1 MPRLSKPQLLQVVAA
16 AVSSAGWRLLYLGQ
30 EHPFRLKVYS
40 AAESYTVRI
49 YIWNITHG
57 GGAARPASEYRI
69 QVTGFDQFEPE
80 PGGQTLIL
88 GWWSEVGV
96 FAGFDFSKHQGPLGS
111 SPSLQIREEC
121 LRDAYTDGLS
131 ACRKGN
137 DEVAIAFRPEFLVE
151 YIRNLTRLHGF
162 GDSEPDLALL
172 ETAAR
177 LPDRINDAALQT
189 TTPERRVVVRSVQQ
203 RVRSANFRAR
213 VLTAYDHAC
222 AFCGLQLELIQAA
235 HILPV
240 TQPQSTDETYNG
252 IAACF
257 LHHAAYD
264 RGLITFDETYRVEI
278 NDTEIERLAAIERV
292 GELARFRSLLRP
304 LILLPPEVRD
314 RPQIG
319 IVGLA
324 NTLRGWY

>member
-1 MPRLSKPQLLQVVAA
+1 MSRLSKPQLLQVVASA
-16 AVSSAGWRLLYLGQ
+16 IGSAGWRLLYLGQ
-30 EHPFRLKVYS
+30 EHPFRIKVYS
-40 AAESYTVRI
+40 ADDNYTVRI

-57 GGAARPASEYRI
+57 GGPARPASEYRI

-96 FAGFDFSKHQGPLGS
+96 FAGFDFSKHQAPLGS

-121 LRDAYTDGLS
+121 LRQAYTDGLA

-137 DEVAIAFRPEFLVE
+137 DEIAIAFRPEFLVE
-151 YIRNLTRLHGF
+151 YIRNLTKLHSF
-162 GDSEPDLALL
+162 GDSEPDLELL

-177 LPDRINDAALQT
+177 LPETINDAALQST
-189 TTPERRVVVRSVQQ
+189 SPERRVVVRSVQQ

-213 VLTAYDHAC
+213 VLTSYDHSC
-222 AFCGLQLELIQAA
+222 AFCGLQLELVQAA

-240 TQPQSTDETYNG
+240 TQSQSTDETYNG

-264 RGLITFDETYRVEI
+264 RGLITFDQAYRVEI
-278 NDTEIERLAAIERV
+278 NDEEIERLAAIERV
-292 GELARFRSLLRP
+292 GELARFRSELRP
-304 LILLPPEVRD
+304 IILLPPEVRD
-314 RPQIG
+314 RPQIEF
-319 IVGLA
+319 VGLA
-324 NTLRGWY
+324 NTLRGWP